1 PMASPSVLGISSGAA
16 FGAALAIA
24 FGTGSLLGDA
34 AIPGM
39 AFLFCFVTM
48 GAVYMIARTKYG
60 VASVT
65 LLLAGIA
72 VGAFFSGLVSLMQ
85 YIVHDDVLASI
96 VYWTMGS
103 FNNCGWASFRLAV
116 IPIIAGMSIFA
127 FSVKELNL
135 ISAGEDQA
143 SNMGVNV
150 KRLRIAIIV
159 ATSLAVGGSVAISG
173 VIGFVGLVV
182 PHIFRMIVGPNHAVL
197 MPMCIFG
204 GGIFMVIMDTIA
216 KSAFDIILPVGVLT
230 SLIGAPFFIYIMRA
244 RRRELWG

>member
-1 PMASPSVLGISSGAA
+1 MASPSVLGISSGAA